1 MKDLAHRAL
10 NRAQLSGA
18 DYADVRFVKR
28 AFETITVKDGHLA
41 GLSLDESEGFGVRAL
56 YRGSWGFASSALVT
70 PDEVE
75 RVASL
80 ATAIAK
86 ASHTV
91 QREKVE
97 LGPPVAT
104 VGRYETPVGED
115 PFAVSLEEKIALLMA
130 ADAEMRA
137 VRGIRATEAS
147 LGCQREEKTFAST
160 EGAYIEQVLT
170 ETGCGIAATAVGEGD
185 VQRRSY
191 PNSFGRHQ
199 ATRGFELVR
208 EVDLVGN
215 ARRIAEEAV
224 SLLTAPIC
232 PAGVTTL
239 VLDPTQ
245 LALQV
250 HESIGHAIE
259 LDRVF
264 GMEASFA
271 GTSFLEPSMLDG
283 FRYGSEIVNVTADAT
298 APGGLGTF
306 GYDDEGMPA
315 QRAPIIEQ
323 GMFKGFLSSRETAFK
338 IGRSSNG
345 TMRADGWE
353 RMPIIRMTNIN
364 LEPGEHSFA
373 RLIGEVEDGI
383 YMHTNK
389 SWSIDDKRVNFQFG
403 CEIAWEIK
411 GGKLGRMLKNPTY
424 TGLTPEFWANCDAIG
439 DESQWQIWG
448 TPNCGKGQPGQTA
461 HVGHGA
467 APARFRNVRVG
478 ILS

>member
-1 MKDLAHRAL
+1 MQELAHHAL
-10 NRAQLSGA
+10 NRAQVLGA
-18 DYADVRFVKR
+18 NYADIRFVR
-28 AFETITVKDGHLA
+28 RHFETITVRDGHLD
-41 GLSLDESEGFGVRAL
+41 GLSIDESAGFGVRVL
-56 YRGSWGFASSALVT
+56 YDGSWGFASSAT
-70 PDEVE
+70 ISRDEIE
-75 RVASL
+75 RVTEL
-80 ATAIAK
+80 AVAIAK
-86 ASHTV
+86 ASRTV
-91 QREKVE
+91 QRAPVR
-97 LGPPVAT
+97 LGAPITTRGRYRTPVA
-104 VGRYETPVGED
+104 ED
-115 PFAVSLEEKIALLMA
+115 PFEVSLEDKIALLMA
-130 ADAEMRA
+130 AEAELRS
-137 VRGIRATEAS
+137 VKGIRSAEAS
-147 LGCQREEKTFAST
+147 FGCQKEEKTFAST
-160 EGAYIEQVLT
+160 EGAYIEQELI
-170 ETGCGIAATAVGEGD
+170 ETGCGIAATAVGDHD

-224 SLLTAPIC
+224 ALLSAPAC
-232 PAGVTTL
+232 PTTVTTV

-271 GTSFLEPSMLDG
+271 GTSFLDPSMLDG
-283 FRYGSEIVNVTADAT
+283 FRYGSELVNVVADAT

-306 GYDDEGMPA
+306 GFDDEGIPA
-315 QRAPIIEQ
+315 QASPIIER
-323 GMFKGFLSSRETAFK
+323 GVFKGFLSSRETATQ
-338 IGRSSNG
+338 IGRESNG
-345 TMRADGWE
+345 TMRADGWQ
-353 RMPIIRMTNIN
+353 RMPIIRMTNVN
-364 LEPGEHSFA
+364 LLPGEHSFE
-373 RLIGEVEDGI
+373 RLIGEVDDGI

-389 SWSIDDKRVNFQFG
+389 SWSIDDKRLNFQFG

-439 DESQWQIWG
+439 DQSLWQIWG

-478 ILS
+478 ILP

>member
-1 MKDLAHRAL
+1 MQELAHHAL
-10 NRAQLSGA
+10 NRAQVLGA
-18 DYADVRFVKR
+18 GYADVRFVR
-28 AFETITVKDGHLA
+28 RHVETITVRDGHLA
-41 GLSLDESEGFGVRAL
+41 GLSIDESAGFGVRVL
-56 YRGSWGFASSALVT
+56 YDGSWGFASSATVSQA
-70 PDEVE
+70 EVE
-75 RVASL
+75 RVTEL
-80 ATAIAK
+80 AVAIAR
-86 ASHTV
+86 ASRKV
-91 QREKVE
+91 QR
-97 LGPPVAT
+97 
-104 VGRYETPVGED
+104 TPVQLGQPVTTRGTYRTPLVED

-130 ADAEMRA
+130 ADAELRA
-137 VRGIRATEAS
+137 VKGIRSSEAS
-147 LGCQREEKTFAST
+147 LGCQKELKTFAST
-160 EGAYIEQVLT
+160 EGAYIEQELV
-170 ETGCGIAATAVGEGD
+170 ETGCGIVATAVGDHD

-215 ARRIAEEAV
+215 ARRIAAEAV
-224 SLLTAPIC
+224 ALLTAPAC
-232 PAGVTTL
+232 PSTVTTL

-271 GTSFLEPSMLDG
+271 GTSFLAPDMLDG
-283 FRYGSEIVNVTADAT
+283 FRYGSELVTVTADAT

-306 GYDDEGMPA
+306 GFDDEGIPA
-315 QRAPIIEQ
+315 QASPIIEQ
-323 GMFKGFLSSRETAFK
+323 GVFRGFLSSRETASR
-338 IGRSSNG
+338 IGRESNG
-345 TMRADGWE
+345 TMRADGWQ
-353 RMPIIRMTNIN
+353 RMPIIRMTNVN
-364 LEPGEHSFA
+364 LLPGEHSFE
-373 RLIGEVEDGI
+373 RLIGEVDDGV

-389 SWSIDDKRVNFQFG
+389 SWSIDDKRLNFQFG

-439 DESQWQIWG
+439 DQSQWQIWG

-467 APARFRNVRVG
+467 APARFRNIRVG
-478 ILS
+478 ILP